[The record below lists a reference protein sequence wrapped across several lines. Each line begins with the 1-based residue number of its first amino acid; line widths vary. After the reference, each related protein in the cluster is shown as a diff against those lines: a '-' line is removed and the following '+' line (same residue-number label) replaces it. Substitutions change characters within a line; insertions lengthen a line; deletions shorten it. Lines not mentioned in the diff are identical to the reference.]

1 MGLGQNLFCI
11 WIGVW
16 TSRTTRVLN
25 HSQNPREKW
34 AGIGWSISKKNWCA
48 LPEEMGINI
57 WGTIWL
63 WLETKYAA
71 YILDKNVDFD
81 LDMYIVVQN
90 LVLLSSTFMFG
101 NYLPKISPIYS
112 GIPKQQPSHHCLFLS
127 FPGHSLLPPGP
138 PSRAATSG
146 RSFRASLRTQS

>member
-1 MGLGQNLFCI
+1 MEYQ
-11 WIGVW
+11 
-16 TSRTTRVLN
+16 
-25 HSQNPREKW
+25 Q
-34 AGIGWSISKKNWCA
+34 KNWCA

-81 LDMYIVVQN
+81 LDMYIVVQK

-101 NYLPKISPIYS
+101 NYLPKIS
-112 GIPKQQPSHHCLFLS
+112 
-127 FPGHSLLPPGP
+127 
-138 PSRAATSG
+138 R
-146 RSFRASLRTQS
+146 